1 MTFEIKVPITDL
13 QQKKLFVATP
23 MYGGQCAGMYARSIA
38 DLAALCARYQ
48 IPLQLYY
55 LFNESLITRA
65 RN

>member
-55 LFNESLITRA
+55 LFN
-65 RN
+65 